1 MDVQKTMEFI
11 LEQQAEHSAQ
21 IGELHSSVKMLA
33 TTAEHMLAVQQ
44 QQEATLAVLANSQI
58 QLTEAQKRLTDA
70 QTHLT
75 EAQAQTEERLNIL
88 VQTVQDILPR
98 LPKQ

>member
-1 MDVQKTMEFI
+1 MESKDPERLSSIPRDPSIVPTAPRTSRKASNLTFPMKSAYELAMER
-11 LEQQAEHSAQ
+11 LEKQSPSA
-21 IGELHSSVKMLA
+21 K
-33 TTAEHMLAVQQ
+33 
-44 QQEATLAVLANSQI
+44 
-58 QLTEAQKRLTDA
+58 LTEAQKRLTDA